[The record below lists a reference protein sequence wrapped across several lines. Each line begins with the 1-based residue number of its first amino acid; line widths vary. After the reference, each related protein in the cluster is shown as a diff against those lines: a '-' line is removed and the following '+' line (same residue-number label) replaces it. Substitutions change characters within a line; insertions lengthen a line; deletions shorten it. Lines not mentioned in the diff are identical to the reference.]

1 MFPFECIFFFLP
13 LQNWMTLHMETF
25 KGLCPLKIVLC
36 LREQLL
42 NELCLLVCT
51 SRAFQENLCK
61 VNLVIV

>member
-1 MFPFECIFFFLP
+1 MFPFECIFFLP

-42 NELCLLVCT
+42 NELCLLVC
-51 SRAFQENLCK
+51 
-61 VNLVIV
+61 I